1 MAVTLGKD
9 VTVTGVANAR
19 TITINNSANEVDC
32 TAFSDGSA
40 GFRKYKKALIEQT
53 VEVECVDEPG
63 VTIGNVL
70 TLTATGLSTASG
82 VEFVVTSIGR
92 GDPIDGIRTF
102 TVSASR
108 HKTQT

>member
-19 TITINNSANEVDC
+19 SITINNAGNEVDC
-32 TAFSDGSA
+32 TAFSDGA
-40 GFRKYKKALIEQT
+40 TGFRKYKKALIEQT

-63 VTIGNVL
+63 VSIGGTF
-70 TLTATGLSTASG
+70 TLTHTGLSTASG
-82 VEFVVTSIGR
+82 IEFVVTNIGR
-92 GDPIDGIRTF
+92 SDPIDGIQTF